1 MPRPASEEGDI
12 KVTPEVHEKR
22 AFIKAAAL
30 ARQSLTQWMIQA
42 GIERAERQGVAV
54 EKPKRGGR

>member
-1 MPRPASEEGDI
+1 MARAATEEGDI
-12 KVTPEVHEKR
+12 KVTPEVYEKR

-42 GIERAERQGVAV
+42 AIERAERQGVAV
-54 EKPKRGGR
+54 EKPRGRR